1 MAEPTKAATTPPT
14 GSESTAFERWRRRAA
29 LLTGVGGTEED
40 RLRDIQEFQSQTCD
54 KWKTHLMHYSPWPA
68 PVLLVVAS
76 SLRNLYTSCGA
87 RSVGGVHAEA
97 SQAVWM
103 CSTTG

>member
-1 MAEPTKAATTPPT
+1 
-14 GSESTAFERWRRRAA
+14 
-29 LLTGVGGTEED
+29 
-40 RLRDIQEFQSQTCD
+40 
-54 KWKTHLMHYSPWPA
+54 MHYSPWPA